1 MSGAHPRARA
11 HRPLLLVLVLG
22 VFLAIIGITA
32 AAQSVLVGTH
42 FSTATL
48 NDVVGSDAATT
59 RAFVNAYVRPT
70 DLDPA
75 TAPQG
80 DARAQLETRLAALT
94 SRGEIVRIEI
104 RRPDGSIVVANDPTL
119 AGASTPADAAFAASL
134 GGTAQAAIDP
144 AATSGAAL
152 GDLGTPTVVREFL
165 PISIDGRVQGVV
177 GIWRDAVPILE
188 RLDAVRRE
196 VVLVTLSAALIA
208 SALLLLIFR
217 SAQSRLT
224 RQTAALVESTR
235 RDPLTGALNH
245 GAIVAAL
252 VDAVDVARDDGR
264 PVGIALID
272 IDNLT
277 LLNDNHGHAAGDA
290 ALLAVADLL
299 SEAVAEPMTM
309 GRYGPDEFLVIAPPT
324 AIAFLE
330 PLVAQI
336 RTQLVDLSLWFE
348 ETERLPVTVS
358 VGIAVLPEHATSATA
373 LLSVAARV
381 LEEAKASGGDM
392 VRLAETPGPDDAG
405 LVASFDVLQ
414 GLIIAVDTKDRYTK
428 RHSEDVARYAAFL
441 AERIGLPAEEIRTI
455 RLAGMLHDVGKVGI
469 PDHILRKPGKLTEKE
484 YDIVKQHVAL
494 GDLIVRDVPDLD
506 QVRAGIRHHHE
517 RWDGAGYLHGLAGEF
532 DPPHRADPRRRG
544 CVLGDDDD
552 QAVSQ
557 GPRHPRGARPAR
569 GCRREPAR
577 RAARD
582 RVRRR
587 HRACRGAATP
597 R

>member
-1 MSGAHPRARA
+1 M
-11 HRPLLLVLVLG
+11 
-22 VFLAIIGITA
+22 
-32 AAQSVLVGTH
+32 
-42 FSTATL
+42 
-48 NDVVGSDAATT
+48 
-59 RAFVNAYVRPT
+59 
-70 DLDPA
+70 
-75 TAPQG
+75 
-80 DARAQLETRLAALT
+80 
-94 SRGEIVRIEI
+94 
-104 RRPDGSIVVANDPTL
+104 
-119 AGASTPADAAFAASL
+119 
-134 GGTAQAAIDP
+134 
-144 AATSGAAL
+144 
-152 GDLGTPTVVREFL
+152 
-165 PISIDGRVQGVV
+165 
-177 GIWRDAVPILE
+177 
-188 RLDAVRRE
+188 
-196 VVLVTLSAALIA
+196 
-208 SALLLLIFR
+208 
-217 SAQSRLT
+217 
-224 RQTAALVESTR
+224 ESTR

-348 ETERLPVTVS
+348 ETERLAGDGQRRDRGPARSTPRRRRRCCRSRPASSRRPRPVAGTW
-358 VGIAVLPEHATSATA
+358 SASPRRPAPTTRA
-373 LLSVAARV
+373 
-381 LEEAKASGGDM
+381 
-392 VRLAETPGPDDAG
+392 

-517 RWDGAGYLHGLAGEF
+517 RWDGAGYLHGLAGEI
-532 DPPHRADPRRRG
+532 DPPDRADPRRRR

-552 QAVSQ
+552 PAVSQ

-582 RVRRR
+582 RVRGR